1 MGTIITINGEEKLI
15 QGWDLDDIEAKAQ
28 AEYGVS
34 IYANETVSDSEL
46 GTDSTKLAKRVSLN
60 ISSRYTSCSNTVH
73 L

>member
-15 QGWDLDDIEAKAQ
+15 QGWDLDDIETKAQ

-46 GTDSTKLAKRVSLN
+46 GTGSARLAKRVSLN
-60 ISSRYTSCSNTVH
+60 ISSRYTSSSNTVH